1 MYRQLDPE
9 QTIRTLQTLA
19 NRIHER
25 FPGSGL
31 YKVCLEVLTIA
42 GETRGRI
49 EIMSRAHLPIR
60 FCISILMIAVGG
72 ISWFVVDHVK
82 ASDSEFDVTEF
93 VPMMEAGLNAV
104 VLIGAALFFL
114 FTLESRIK
122 HGRVLR
128 ALHELRA
135 ISHVI
140 DMHQLTKDPSQLLS
154 RSGNRTASSP
164 QRTLT
169 AFQLIRY
176 LDYCSELLS
185 LIGKLGALYAQSIPD
200 TVVLQAVNDIEVLTN
215 GLSRKIWQKIMIL
228 DDDVQR
234 DDAAGKAV
242 STDLASFGNAATD
255 MTVIGQTLN
264 LGGPSSAPSSS

>member
-60 FCISILMIAVGG
+60 FCISLLLIAAGG
-72 ISWFVVDHVK
+72 ASWFFVDHVK
-82 ASDSEFDVTEF
+82 AGDGEFDITEF
-93 VPMMEAGLNAV
+93 VPMLEAGMNAM
-104 VLIGAALFFL
+104 VLMGAALFFL

-122 HGRVLR
+122 HSRAMR

-140 DMHQLTKDPSQLLS
+140 DMHQLTKDPSHLLS
-154 RSGNRTASSP
+154 RTGSRTASSP

-242 STDLASFGNAATD
+242 STELASFGNGAADT
-255 MTVIGQTLN
+255 TAIGQTLN
-264 LGGPSSAPSSS
+264 PGGPSSPLSSS

>member
-1 MYRQLDPE
+1 
-9 QTIRTLQTLA
+9 
-19 NRIHER
+19 
-25 FPGSGL
+25 
-31 YKVCLEVLTIA
+31 
-42 GETRGRI
+42 
-49 EIMSRAHLPIR
+49 
-60 FCISILMIAVGG
+60 
-72 ISWFVVDHVK
+72 
-82 ASDSEFDVTEF
+82 
-93 VPMMEAGLNAV
+93 
-104 VLIGAALFFL
+104 
-114 FTLESRIK
+114 
-122 HGRVLR
+122 VLR